1 MPFNADQKR
10 NFINKNVP
18 SGPSTGEK
26 KLSMD
31 YILRYLKTKLVEPDK
46 TLEDFK
52 RLVPFMLKKTYE
64 QAEVYRTYYDDN
76 YAGILYTGKNLSKP
90 EPYIILFEANPFKLV
105 GEKLFDKDSIEAKR
119 VFFSN
124 MPWKLTPLDVLDNID
139 KQRNAEYLKFKEE
152 EKVRRQKNAEEEAA
166 KEKERQ
172 AEIERKK
179 QEVHTTRNL
188 KYNILSERTE
198 GRRFAEDHFMTIKVL
213 DGATEEDVIDAF
225 DPGNKNPL
233 IEIRQ
238 SNDDPTIFEIKEY
251 HD

>member
-1 MPFNADQKR
+1 MPFNADQRR
-10 NFINKNVP
+10 NFMNKNTP
-18 SGPSTGEK
+18 KGPSKEK

-31 YILRYLKTKLVEPDK
+31 YILRYLKTKLVEPGK

-52 RLVPFMLKKTYE
+52 RLVPFMLKKSYE
-64 QAEVYRTYYDDN
+64 QPEVCRTYYDDN
-76 YAGILYTGKNLSKP
+76 YAGILYTGKDLGRP

-124 MPWKLTPLDVLDNID
+124 MPWKLTPLDVLNNID

-152 EKVRRQKNAEEEAA
+152 EKARRQKNAADKESEEKARA
-166 KEKERQ
+166 D
-172 AEIERKK
+172 EIERKK
-179 QEVHTTRNL
+179 QEVHTLGNL

-198 GRRFAEDHFMTIKVL
+198 GRRFAEDHYMTIKVL
-213 DGATEEDVIDAF
+213 DGATEEDVINAF

-238 SNDDPTIFEIKEY
+238 SNDNPTIFEIREY